1 MSEEG
6 GLPVASSEKSAF
18 TKINDDDEIYV
29 NFNEPIE
36 IRSFGAKEFR
46 FKTTDIIKS
55 VDKNEWLVFT
65 HYGEDKGAIVS
76 KCDLDFLSLVGNA
89 ADIADI
95 IDALYSW
102 DRASNDCLLI
112 QVLERV
118 RSDQEFL
125 EGLAAASDAKSLITV
140 LREARSFGPTHPA
153 VASLG
158 AVVDEARRHAPALSD
173 FAECVPS
180 YDAHGDV
187 RSVQFG
193 GGDHIKS
200 GQLAIMETTEGRQY
214 LHGFI
219 ERVQIGADVVL
230 ELPNG
235 QIIEQFDQ
243 DGSVLYLKRTLLDAP
258 VALLDI
264 RARLERPQEKP
275 LLLG

>member
-6 GLPVASSEKSAF
+6 GLPVASSETSAF
-18 TKINDDDEIYV
+18 TKINEGEERYY
-29 NFNEPIE
+29 NFENDLN
-36 IRSFGAKEFR
+36 IRSFGAREFR

-76 KCDLDFLSLVGNA
+76 KSDLDFLSLIGNA
-89 ADIADI
+89 THISDLVEAFEN
-95 IDALYSW
+95 W
-102 DRASNDCLLI
+102 DRADVDAPFIHL
-112 QVLERV
+112 LERV

-158 AVVDEARRHAPALSD
+158 AIVDEARRQAPALSD

-180 YDAHGDV
+180 YDANGDV

-219 ERVQIGADVVL
+219 ERVQVGAAVVL